1 MRVISQ
7 DGRISVPFDY
17 TIFMVEENN
26 VLAVTTDSP
35 FHRLM
40 ATYDT
45 PEKALSA
52 FGDMHYHYRHDYEMF
67 QFK

>member
-7 DGRISVPFDY
+7 DGRISVPFDH
-17 TIFMVEENN
+17 TTFIVEENT
-26 VLAVTTDSP
+26 VLAVAIDSP

-40 ATYDT
+40 ATYAT
-45 PEKALSA
+45 PEEALSA
-52 FGDMHYHYRHDYEMF
+52 FRDMHRNYIDEYDLF

>member
-7 DGRISVPFDY
+7 NGRISVPFDY

-40 ATYDT
+40 ASYDT
-45 PEKALSA
+45 PEKALDA
-52 FGDMHYHYRHDYEMF
+52 FREMHRRDTVGYDIF

>member
-17 TIFMVEENN
+17 TILMVEENN

-40 ATYDT
+40 ARYDT
-45 PEKALSA
+45 PEHAMSV
-52 FGDMHYHYRHDYEMF
+52 FSEMHRRYNAGYDIF